1 MSPRVSAR
9 GVFERSAGNR
19 GKQIPIILIMYAPW
33 KLTGCGATGIE
44 PDFAL
49 MKFKD
54 RAFFAFPVPSE
65 HLRRA
70 NEIASRQSYP

>member
-9 GVFERSAGNR
+9 SVFERSAGNQ

-49 MKFKD
+49 MKFKTGPFCVSG
-54 RAFFAFPVPSE
+54 AV
-65 HLRRA
+65 
-70 NEIASRQSYP
+70 